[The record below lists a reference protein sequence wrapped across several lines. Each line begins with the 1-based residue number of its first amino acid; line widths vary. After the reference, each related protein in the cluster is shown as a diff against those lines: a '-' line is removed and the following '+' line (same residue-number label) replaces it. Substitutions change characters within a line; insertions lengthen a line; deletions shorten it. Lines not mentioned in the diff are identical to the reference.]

1 MKENSKMAREWSEGA
16 ISDEGMFGLN
26 WTETLKT
33 PALILLAGLPL
44 TLMVVQ
50 SSYFGLVALLA
61 LSFGVMASGY
71 NLMLGWPDLLIFCPA
86 ALAII
91 GGVSAVLLVQVA
103 GVPFLIAFLTAGVV
117 AAVVGVGIAYSAI
130 LIKSA
135 FEIVIATLAFEQIV
149 FYLFLNWELVGPTGL
164 SGIPSPSVA
173 GMTFAT
179 RAEQYVLLLF
189 VLAFAGFLVRVYDDS
204 LVGTLT
210 IATGEDE
217 DLLRSIGYNPSRYK
231 IAALGLGSFL
241 LGLGGALYAFS
252 SGLITPN
259 QFTIEQTIFLM
270 TIVIIGGLRTIY
282 GPILGAIIMVSLPEV
297 TRMFGLNN
305 TRPYLVGLFI
315 IIVVLYYPG
324 GILGSINPQQGGS
337 VWRFWK

>member
-1 MKENSKMAREWSEGA
+1 MKENSQMAQEWSEGA
-16 ISDEGMFGLN
+16 ISDERMSGLN

-33 PALILLAGLPL
+33 PGLILLAGLPL
-44 TLMVVQ
+44 TLMVIQ

-91 GGVSAVLLVQVA
+91 GGVSAVLLVQIA

-149 FYLFLNWELVGPTGL
+149 FYMFLNWELVGPTGL
-164 SGIPSPSVA
+164 SGIPSPSIA
-173 GMTFAT
+173 GVTFAT
-179 RAEQYVLLLF
+179 RAEQYVLLLS
-189 VLAFAGFLVRVYDDS
+189 VLAFAGFLVRLYDDS

>member
-1 MKENSKMAREWSEGA
+1 MKENPQTTQEWSEGA
-16 ISDEGMFGLN
+16 VSDEELFGLD
-26 WTETLKT
+26 WTEALKT
-33 PALILLAGLPL
+33 PVLILLVGLPF
-44 TLMVVQ
+44 TFMVLQ
-50 SSYFGLVALLA
+50 SSYFGLVALLV

-86 ALAII
+86 ALAIV
-91 GGVSAVLLVQVA
+91 GGVTSVLLVQVS
-103 GVPFLIAFLTAGVV
+103 GMPFLVAFLAAGIV
-117 AAVVGVGIAYSAI
+117 AAIIGVGIAYSAI

-149 FYLFLNWELVGPTGL
+149 FYLLVNWDRVGPTGL
-164 SGIPSPSVA
+164 SGIPEPSIA

-179 RAEQYVLLLF
+179 RAEQYVLLLV

-231 IAALGLGSFL
+231 IAALALGSFL

-282 GPILGAIIMVSLPEV
+282 GPIVGAIIMVSLPEV

-315 IIVVLYYPG
+315 IVVVLYYPG